1 MPIKPPRR
9 PRAVAMY
16 IWGERAWRRLANA
29 DLNAAREIV
38 RLAPL
43 NGLSGD
49 DAELAVRIIAQCFAT
64 GREQAFRLVSSAD
77 KVSVLP
83 DWSQRRGA
91 ARAVEAADDPD
102 TILATPKSRTLTGR
116 RSRRALAQRKSAAHV
131 KASSRS

>member
-1 MPIKPPRR
+1 
-9 PRAVAMY
+9 MY

-49 DAELAVRIIAQCFAT
+49 DAELAVRIIADCFAT
-64 GREQAFRLVSSAD
+64 GREQAFRLASAAD

-91 ARAVEAADDPD
+91 ARTVEAAPD
-102 TILATPKSRTLTGR
+102 TIPATPKSRTLTGR
-116 RSRRALAQRKSAAHV
+116 RSRLASRNV
-131 KASSRS
+131 KAQPT